1 MRIVYLNPCGELGG
15 AETSL
20 REVLAGVR
28 SAEPS
33 WELSLVL
40 GEDGP
45 LAGIARELGV
55 EVIVAPFPRQL
66 SRLGDAGGG
75 AFAQMRSLLRA
86 APGTAK
92 YARGLA
98 RLLGKL
104 QPHVVHTNGFKMHLL
119 GASSTP
125 REAALVWHIHDYVSA
140 RRVVSRLLRLV
151 SSKCRAAIA
160 NSHSVAAD
168 LKSLMPRLD
177 VVPIYNAVDFERFSP
192 DGARLDLD
200 ALAGLPPA
208 AAGAIRVGLVG
219 TFARWKGHKVFLQAL
234 ARLSGPDSIRGY
246 IIGGPI
252 YQTAGSQWSMTELRE
267 EAARL
272 GLTGHVGFTGF
283 VADTAAAMRSLD
295 IVVHAS
301 TKPEPFGMV
310 IVEGMASGKAVLAA
324 SAGGASELFTDGV
337 DALGHVPGDAAML
350 SERIAL
356 LASDDELRRR
366 LGREGRRTAQ
376 RVYHRRRLVGE
387 LLGLYAR
394 FFDGGLRSPAETAS
408 ANAVVGD

>member
-1 MRIVYLNPCGELGG
+1 
-15 AETSL
+15 
-20 REVLAGVR
+20 
-28 SAEPS
+28 
-33 WELSLVL
+33 
-40 GEDGP
+40 
-45 LAGIARELGV
+45 
-55 EVIVAPFPRQL
+55 
-66 SRLGDAGGG
+66 
-75 AFAQMRSLLRA
+75 
-86 APGTAK
+86 
-92 YARGLA
+92 
-98 RLLGKL
+98 
-104 QPHVVHTNGFKMHLL
+104 
-119 GASSTP
+119 
-125 REAALVWHIHDYVSA
+125 
-140 RRVVSRLLRLV
+140 
-151 SSKCRAAIA
+151 
-160 NSHSVAAD
+160 
-168 LKSLMPRLD
+168 
-177 VVPIYNAVDFERFSP
+177 
-192 DGARLDLD
+192 
-200 ALAGLPPA
+200 
-208 AAGAIRVGLVG
+208 
-219 TFARWKGHKVFLQAL
+219 
-234 ARLSGPDSIRGY
+234 
-246 IIGGPI
+246 
-252 YQTAGSQWSMTELRE
+252 
-267 EAARL
+267 
-272 GLTGHVGFTGF
+272 VGFTGF